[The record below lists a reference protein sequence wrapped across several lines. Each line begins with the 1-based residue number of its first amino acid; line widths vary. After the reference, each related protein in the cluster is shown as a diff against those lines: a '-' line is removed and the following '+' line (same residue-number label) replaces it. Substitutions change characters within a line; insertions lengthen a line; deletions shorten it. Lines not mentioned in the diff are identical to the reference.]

1 MQYLIVFLEGIVT
14 FISPC
19 LLPLLPLY
27 LIYFSGSDINSSK
40 KTVLRNTLGFVLGF
54 TIVFVI
60 LGTFASTLGIALR
73 RHQRIVDLVAG
84 IIIILFGINFTGL
97 INLKFLNSSK
107 LSSNKS
113 FKPKGFFSSILF
125 GIVFSISWTPCLTA
139 FLGTALLLA
148 SKQETII
155 QGVIMLLLYSLG
167 LAIPFILSSLLIE
180 KLKTTLDFIKRN
192 FKTISVV
199 CGILL
204 IILGIIMAS
213 GNFGVLLSKLGG

>member
-148 SKQETII
+148 SKQETIV